1 MMSRTDPRKTKKVSF
16 NIVDALI
23 TLVIILYL
31 AYIVYAHVLG
41 YSITN
46 IGSER
51 VEIEYSVMIEDVDP
65 DYYSKIEIGD
75 IVRTSDGTK
84 EIGVVTSI
92 SPLARNQTITVS
104 IRAEAYDK
112 GGSYRVNEQKI
123 DVGEEIYIRFLNYAP
138 SEKVKCTEI
147 KVI

>member
-1 MMSRTDPRKTKKVSF
+1 MTNKINPRKSKNISF
-16 NIVDALI
+16 NVVDVLIV
-23 TLVIILYL
+23 LVILLYL
-31 AYIVYAHVLG
+31 AYIIYVHVLG

-65 DYYSKIEIGD
+65 DYYSKIKIGD
-75 IVRTSDGTK
+75 TVRTSDGTK

-92 SPLARNQTITVS
+92 SPLARNQTITVT

-123 DVGEEIYIRFLNYAP
+123 GVEEEFYIRFLNYAP